1 MEIYALLRT
10 ERELKKNEA
19 NFQSY
24 YMAESA
30 RGQDEAGPVFWPV
43 NRAGEMAL
51 YCRFR
56 TSRVDPSRKIPF
68 GSSTDQAYSVK
79 MAGYWPGFFFAFL
92 SSSTSFSI

>member
-30 RGQDEAGPVFWPV
+30 SGQDEAGPVFLLV
-43 NRAGEMAL
+43 NRAGGMKRVLCSYWSIERA
-51 YCRFR
+51 
-56 TSRVDPSRKIPF
+56 TS
-68 GSSTDQAYSVK
+68 
-79 MAGYWPGFFFAFL
+79 YW
-92 SSSTSFSI
+92 SIERAR